1 MRQKQDDHMTKL
13 ISAAESAI
21 AKLEELKLGRDHAE
35 SLEAATSAIDALRE
49 ESAIRMFP
57 PHLAAVSDAPLRDFQ
72 MAVELMGRDNIAEL
86 AELHSQAIAGENE
99 ELAAIVRSPRGVRR
113 VELAA
118 GAAAFP
124 MHGRETHAEAE
135 ARTVPMALK
144 RFQRKIAEQLFEHKQ
159 FMPASEILSVVIP
172 ELEGRLEAA
181 LTRHE
186 EHYREK
192 AEEAA
197 AALAHRRDE
206 LAQRFRALRNHGYD
220 FVIPGVSKAD
230 RFDRL
235 RRYGASEVSR
245 YIIDGKCDDVFA
257 ELEKQLVGAEKA
269 AFGEH
274 ATA

>member
-49 ESAIRMFP
+49 ESAIGMFP

-99 ELAAIVRSPRGVRR
+99 QLAAIVRSPRGVRR

-118 GAAAFP
+118 RAAATP
-124 MHGRETHAEAE
+124 MHRLETHAAAE
-135 ARTVPMALK
+135 ERAVPKAAN
-144 RFQRKIAEQLFEHKQ
+144 RFKRKIAEQLFEHKQ

-172 ELEGRLEAA
+172 ELEGQLVAA
-181 LTRHE
+181 SARHE
-186 EHYREK
+186 THHREK

-197 AALAHRRDE
+197 AALAHRREE
-206 LAQRFRALRNHGYD
+206 LAQRFHALRNNGFT
-220 FVIPGVSKAD
+220 FVVLGVSQAD
-230 RFDRL
+230 RFNRLDRYSPAETS
-235 RRYGASEVSR
+235 RFIADGRCDGAF
-245 YIIDGKCDDVFA
+245 G
-257 ELEKQLVGAEKA
+257 ELEKQLLDAERA
-269 AFGEH
+269 IGVEH

>member
-1 MRQKQDDHMTKL
+1 MSKNQTQPNL
-13 ISAAESAI
+13 NAAEEAI
-21 AKLEELKLGRDHAE
+21 AELEELELGRDFMKTAQ
-35 SLEAATSAIDALRE
+35 AATAAVDSLRE
-49 ESAIRMFP
+49 ESAIGMFP

-72 MAVELMGRDNIAEL
+72 MAVELMGRDNNIAEL
-86 AELHSQAIAGENE
+86 AELHAQAIAGENE
-99 ELAAIVRSPRGVRR
+99 ELAAIVRSPRGMRR

-118 GAAAFP
+118 RAAATP
-124 MHGRETHAEAE
+124 MHHLETHAAAE
-135 ARTVPMALK
+135 ERAVPKAAN
-144 RFQRKIAEQLFEHKQ
+144 RFKCKIADQLSKAGP
-159 FMPASEILSVVIP
+159 FMPHAEILAVDVP
-172 ELEGRLEAA
+172 RLEARLEAA

-186 EHYREK
+186 EHHREK

-197 AALAHRRDE
+197 AALAHRREE
-206 LAQRFRALRNHGYD
+206 LAQRFHALRNHGYD

>member
-1 MRQKQDDHMTKL
+1 MTNNQTQPK
-13 ISAAESAI
+13 IKTAEEAI
-21 AKLEELKLGRDHAE
+21 TELEELELGRDFTKTAQ
-35 SLEAATSAIDALRE
+35 AATAAVDSLRE
-49 ESAIRMFP
+49 ESAIGMFP
-57 PHLAAVSDAPLRDFQ
+57 VSLAPVSDAALRDFQ
-72 MAVELMGRDNIAEL
+72 IATELMNRNSHAELVELHGQTL
-86 AELHSQAIAGENE
+86 AGDYE
-99 ELAAIVRSPRGVRR
+99 ELASVVRGVRGR
-113 VELAA
+113 RLVELAA
-118 GAAAFP
+118 RRRATP
-124 MHGRETHAEAE
+124 LHERETHANAE
-135 ARTVPMALK
+135 KREVPKAV
-144 RFQRKIAEQLFEHKQ
+144 RCFQRTIAEQFFEHKQ

-257 ELEKQLVGAEKA
+257 ELEKQLVGAERA
-269 AFGEH
+269 IGIE
-274 ATA
+274 ATPA

>member
-1 MRQKQDDHMTKL
+1 MIT
-13 ISAAESAI
+13 E
-21 AKLEELKLGRDHAE
+21 LEELEIGRDFMKTA
-35 SLEAATSAIDALRE
+35 EAATAAVDALRE
-49 ESAIRMFP
+49 ESAIEMFP

-72 MAVELMGRDNIAEL
+72 MACELMGRDNIAEL
-86 AELHSQAIAGENE
+86 AELHVQAITGENE

-118 GAAAFP
+118 RAVATP
-124 MHGRETHAEAE
+124 MHVRETHAQAE

-159 FMPASEILSVVIP
+159 FIPASEILSVVIP
-172 ELEGRLEAA
+172 ELEGRLVAA
-181 LTRHE
+181 SARHE
-186 EHYREK
+186 THHREK

-197 AALAHRRDE
+197 AALAHRREE
-206 LAQRFRALRNHGYD
+206 LAQRFHALRNHGYD